1 MTDTPPRQR
10 RDGPDWTRRGIV
22 GLVVVAGALVVY
34 FTAAAV
40 VPRWWAQRVADVVD
54 GSLTTGA
61 LYGLFIGFTFTVL
74 PIGVGAASVKWRSS
88 KRRWVGWLVWL
99 GVVTVCALPNIMTGA
114 IVLGRSDAAH
124 AGDRILDVDG
134 PGFRLWSLIGIVVG
148 VVVAGAVGWLLRSR
162 RSARDQLRQ
171 ATAE

>member
-1 MTDTPPRQR
+1 M
-10 RDGPDWTRRGIV
+10 GGG
-22 GLVVVAGALVVY
+22 GLIGVLLLY

-74 PIGVGAASVKWRSS
+74 PIAVGAASVKWRSS
-88 KRRWVGWLVWL
+88 KRRWVGWLVWVGIVL
-99 GVVTVCALPNIMTGA
+99 VCALPNIMTGA
-114 IVLGRSDAAH
+114 IVFGRSDAAH

-134 PGFRLWSLIGIVVG
+134 PGFRLWSLIGIIVG
-148 VVVAGAVGWLLRSR
+148 VAVALAVGWLLRSR
-162 RSARDQLRQ
+162 RTAKEQVRA